1 MTGGWLLLV
10 TSMAAARQM
19 WSRCRGS
26 CILGACRV
34 KFMAARF
41 SLQLPSRSR
50 SQPAC
55 EHLFVYLFM
64 YIRPASARSLALLL
78 LK

>member
-10 TSMAAARQM
+10 TSMAAVVTMQ
-19 WSRCRGS
+19 GFVH
-26 CILGACRV
+26 LGRMPSQVHGCP
-34 KFMAARF
+34 
-41 SLQLPSRSR
+41 LQLPSRSR

-55 EHLFVYLFM
+55 ERLFVYLFM
-64 YIRPASARSLALLL
+64 YIRPATARSLALLL